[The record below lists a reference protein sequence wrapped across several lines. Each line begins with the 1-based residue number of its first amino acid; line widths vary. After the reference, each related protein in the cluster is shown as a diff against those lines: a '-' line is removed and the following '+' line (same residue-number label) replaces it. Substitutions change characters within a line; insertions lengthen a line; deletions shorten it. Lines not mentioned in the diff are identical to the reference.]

1 MNELLSLFPVL
12 FLVYILQCVAAAPAG
27 TAVFLLNVSMRGRVL
42 RHFWQVGKSQHRV
55 FLLNPFVPS
64 SSAVYV
70 CGFPFSFVTDPAGEV
85 CGVAP
90 ASPLA
95 GLSPTWLTF
104 APTRRFTS
112 RSKQLLSDD
121 SLVASLHS
129 ETQASRLAALL
140 EKLQSATPLKRR
152 ALIDQ
157 ELQHM
162 FDLKS
167 LRERLEAFAQ
177 GTVYLDSLCL
187 CLFLF
192 LFLLAPAAIY
202 KFGLRFLWPELLVIL
217 IVFCSLTLWAFRRA
231 RRRLYPKEKGGDF
244 QHLFTIALSPF
255 AAIRAIDH
263 LAGDLLEDFHP
274 VAVAFALLAEKD
286 YLKFAERELR
296 RTKFIARDLILE
308 KSISG
313 FLSAQK
319 FDPHVLLK
327 PPMAEDGR
335 SRTYCPACLTQ
346 YVLEEGTCLDCGE
359 VPLEPVASGE

>member
-1 MNELLSLFPVL
+1 MNEVLSLFPVL
-12 FLVYILQCVAAAPAG
+12 FLVYVLQCFAAAPPG
-27 TAVFLLNVSMRGRVL
+27 TVVFLLNASMRGRVL
-42 RHFWQVGKSQHRV
+42 RHFWEIGQSQYRV

-70 CGFPFSFVTDPAGEV
+70 CGFPFSFVTGPAGEV

-95 GLSPTWLTF
+95 GRSPACLTF
-104 APTRRFTS
+104 DPARPFTS
-112 RSKQLLSDD
+112 RSKQLLSGD

-129 ETQASRLAALL
+129 ETQAFRLAAFL
-140 EKLQSATPLKRR
+140 EKLQSGSPPKRR
-152 ALIDQ
+152 ALIDR

-162 FDLKS
+162 FDFKS

-177 GTVYLDSLCL
+177 GTVHLDSLCL
-187 CLFLF
+187 SLFLF
-192 LFLLAPAAIY
+192 LFLLAPVAIY

-217 IVFCSLTLWAFRRA
+217 ILFCLLTLWAFRRA
-231 RRRLYPKEKGGDF
+231 RRRLYPKERGGDF

-274 VAVAFALLAEKD
+274 VAVAFALLGEKD
-286 YLKFAERELR
+286 FLRFAERELR
-296 RTKFIARDLILE
+296 RAKFIARDLILE
-308 KSISG
+308 KSITG

-319 FDPHVLLK
+319 FDPQRLLK
-327 PPMAEDGR
+327 PPIAEGGR

-346 YVLEEGTCLDCGE
+346 YVLEEGTCFDCGE
-359 VPLEPVASGE
+359 VPLEPLRPC

>member
-1 MNELLSLFPVL
+1 MNEVLSLFPVL
-12 FLVYILQCVAAAPAG
+12 FLVYVLQCVAAAPPG
-27 TAVFLLNVSMRGRVL
+27 TAVFLLNASMRGRVL
-42 RHFWQVGKSQHRV
+42 RHFCQVGQSQHRV

-70 CGFPFSFVTDPAGEV
+70 CGFPFSFVTGPAGEV

-95 GLSPTWLTF
+95 GCSPARF
-104 APTRRFTS
+104 IFDPARPFTS
-112 RSKQLLSDD
+112 RSKQLLSGD

-129 ETQASRLAALL
+129 ETRASRLAAFL
-140 EKLQSATPLKRR
+140 EKLQSASPPKRR
-152 ALIDQ
+152 ALIER
-157 ELQHM
+157 ELQYM

-167 LRERLEAFAQ
+167 LRGRLEAFAQ

-217 IVFCSLTLWAFRRA
+217 ILFCSLTLWAFRRA
-231 RRRLYPKEKGGDF
+231 RRRLYPKERGDF

-286 YLKFAERELR
+286 FLKFAERELR
-296 RTKFIARDLILE
+296 RTKFVAHDLILE
-308 KSISG
+308 KSITG
-313 FLSAQK
+313 FVSAQK
-319 FDPHVLLK
+319 FDPQGLLK

-359 VPLEPVASGE
+359 VPLEPLQPH